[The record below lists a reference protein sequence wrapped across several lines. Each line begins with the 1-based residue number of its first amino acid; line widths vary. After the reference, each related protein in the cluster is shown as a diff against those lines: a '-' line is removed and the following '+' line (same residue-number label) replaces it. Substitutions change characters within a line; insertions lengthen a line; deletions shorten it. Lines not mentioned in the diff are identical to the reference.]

1 VKKTT
6 GVVLAA
12 IILLVSAIFFT
23 WQNEKEVTAF
33 TYRGILFEGFNPEK
47 HKPTPELA
55 RGVEMEQVMIT
66 PVEMKTLMGI
76 VDLLEKENLLYLME
90 IPGRFVLVNCPYSFA
105 DKPQMT
111 VYIDREKINTDY
123 SVADD
128 WQNKLSKFTPSLA
141 FSDGQVHLQGVPQ
154 LPNLL
159 RIIIHEVGHLI
170 EYKVLGFSW
179 QGEFIGNDLNRD
191 FVGIS
196 WDEENNWRDRE
207 KILLRLETIREYE
220 ELVEFLTWFAGNSSF
235 FSVYSSTGMTEDF
248 AESFVFYYLKTHF
261 DYALQFFYGGELR
274 LADLTVPT
282 RGREKK
288 IGFIAGVMQDPGLID
303 LIKKGR

>member
-1 VKKTT
+1 MKDLTRVALVT
-6 GVVLAA
+6 V
-12 IILLVSAIFFT
+12 ILLSVFFFACR
-23 WQNEKEVTAF
+23 QEKEVAAF
-33 TYRGILFEGFNPEK
+33 TYRGILFEGFNPVK

-66 PVEMKTLMGI
+66 HTQMRTLMGI
-76 VDLLEKENLLYLME
+76 VDMLEKENLLYLME

-111 VYIDREKINTDY
+111 IYLDRQKINMDY

-128 WQNKLSKFTPSLA
+128 WQNKLSKFTPGLTLEERISLR
-141 FSDGQVHLQGVPQ
+141 GVPK

-179 QGEFIGNDLNRD
+179 QGEFIANELNRD
-191 FVGIS
+191 FVEIS
-196 WDEENNWRDRE
+196 WDKENNWRDRE
-207 KILLRLETIREYE
+207 KILLRLETIREDE

-248 AESFVFYYLKTHF
+248 AESFVSYYFKTHF
-261 DYALQFFYGGELR
+261 DYALQLFYRGELR
-274 LADLTVPT
+274 LADLTAPT
-282 RGREKK
+282 KGREEK
-288 IGFIAGVMQDPGLID
+288 IGFIAGVMQDPELFD